1 MRRPALDVGLDDGL
15 NQDAGGGNNSAL
27 LPKHERE
34 DLDVYKQFVTPYQEE
49 RDVRENFEALY
60 SEERTE
66 TDFDMQQSMC
76 RNSSF
81 VMGFSKQ

>member
-1 MRRPALDVGLDDGL
+1 MARRPALDDGL

-27 LPKHERE
+27 LPKNERE
-34 DLDVYKQFVTPYQEE
+34 DLDDLYKQFATPYQEE